1 MAPLGNQCSGEVG
14 LVSSDNNL
22 SNSLTLESNQ
32 HSKREVLTT
41 NQERLLESFLV
52 TAGTL
57 SREVYTKNDTRKS
70 VVLIVYRLE

>member
-1 MAPLGNQCSGEVG
+1 MAPLSNQCCGEVG

-41 NQERLLESFLV
+41 NKERILESFLV

-57 SREVYTKNDTRKS
+57 SREVYTKNDTRKP